1 MNEVSINQQN
11 QKTTKMFKTNFFF
24 FFFFFF
30 TFTDGPG
37 PIGPPPKAPSPMPP
51 CTPPLNDTKGLMD
64 DRRVPRPIGGERSHR
79 KAPGPPPVAA
89 ANMAAVGEY
98 GKLWALNAELT
109 GEWTPTTSPL
119 MSSAPIPASVI
130 TSSVIT
136 GGNMAYDVNAV
147 AAQDGDGPPSDA
159 PDGNSF
165 SDSLPV
171 DPATEQ
177 NFQVTRFYGVC
188 LGLRGASTCAP
199 VSHLSVSTES
209 GIMCQRERDV
219 APFP

>member
-1 MNEVSINQQN
+1 
-11 QKTTKMFKTNFFF
+11 
-24 FFFFFF
+24 
-30 TFTDGPG
+30 
-37 PIGPPPKAPSPMPP
+37 MPP

-199 VSHLSVSTES
+199 VSHLSEHGERYNVSAGARCSAFSINVTPLNPRLGPPLKVLGARYS
-209 GIMCQRERDV
+209 SVVRAFAHGAMGHQID
-219 APFP
+219 PS